1 MRRFASIAPLRMVQ
15 ETRNILEEVLW
26 SWAPEGLSQRFIE
39 SCQKAYDLLQSAI
52 LDDVALP
59 ELYDS
64 QDVLIDSVVFKAF
77 VDEEDTE
84 LQEWLDDE
92 LQPWIDDELQ
102 PWLDEWRNR
111 YLDAVFKLMAYALKA

>member
-1 MRRFASIAPLRMVQ
+1 MRRFASKTPLRMVQ

-26 SWAPEGLSQRFIE
+26 NWAPEGLPQRFIE
-39 SCQKAYDLLQSAI
+39 RCQKAYDLLQSAI

-64 QDVLIDSVVFKAF
+64 QDELVNYIVFEAF
-77 VDEEDTE
+77 VDGKDAE
-84 LQEWLDDE
+84 LQSWEDDE
-92 LQPWIDDELQ
+92 LQSWEDDELQ
-102 PWLDEWRNR
+102 EWLDEWRNR

>member
-1 MRRFASIAPLRMVQ
+1 MRRFASRTPLRMVQ

-26 SWAPEGLSQRFIE
+26 NWAPEGLPQRFIE
-39 SCQKAYDLLQSAI
+39 RCQEAYDLLQSAI

-64 QDVLIDSVVFKAF
+64 QDELINSVVFEAF
-77 VDEEDTE
+77 VDEEDDE
-84 LQEWLDDE
+84 LQE
-92 LQPWIDDELQ
+92 
-102 PWLDEWRNR
+102 WLDEWRNR

>member
-1 MRRFASIAPLRMVQ
+1 MRRFASRTPLRMVQ

-26 SWAPEGLSQRFIE
+26 NWAPEGLPQRFVE
-39 SCQKAYDLLQSAI
+39 RCQKAYDLLQSAI

-64 QDVLIDSVVFKAF
+64 QDELINSVVFEAF
-77 VDEEDTE
+77 VNEE
-84 LQEWLDDE
+84 DDE
-92 LQPWIDDELQ
+92 LQE
-102 PWLDEWRNR
+102 WLDEWRNR

>member
-1 MRRFASIAPLRMVQ
+1 MRRFASITPLRMVQ

-26 SWAPEGLSQRFIE
+26 SWAPEGLPQRFIE

-77 VDEEDTE
+77 VDDKDAE
-84 LQEWLDDE
+84 LQEWLDAFVDDKDAE
-92 LQPWIDDELQ
+92 LQE
-102 PWLDEWRNR
+102 WLDEWRNR